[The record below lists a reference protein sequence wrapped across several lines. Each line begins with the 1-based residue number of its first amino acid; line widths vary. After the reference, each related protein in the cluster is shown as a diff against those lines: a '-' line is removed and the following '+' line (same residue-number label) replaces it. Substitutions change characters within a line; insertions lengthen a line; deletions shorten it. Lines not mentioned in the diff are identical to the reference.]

1 MGWVDSRSQRI
12 WTRGAAR
19 NAAMQRTKFNPFAFP
34 ISVLPGCA
42 FGSLSRSTILYLKQ
56 DIYILLCDGLGLGL
70 GLDRVT
76 ILRLGSGLGLG

>member
-42 FGSLSRSTILYLKQ
+42 FALWISVQNAEGR
-56 DIYILLCDGLGLGL
+56 IYVMI
-70 GLDRVT
+70 V
-76 ILRLGSGLGLG
+76 

>member
-42 FGSLSRSTILYLKQ
+42 FGISVQKHHPLSQAGY
-56 DIYILLCDGLGLGL
+56 IYIIVRWV
-70 GLDRVT
+70 RV
-76 ILRLGSGLGLG
+76 RVRFR